1 MQGRLKWLVIALLVI
16 AGLALAGWLF
26 PEFGTMLM
34 AAGSVAILILIGL
47 AWLTS
52 G

>member
-1 MQGRLKWLVIALLVI
+1 MQGRLKWLVIALIVI
-16 AGLALAGWLF
+16 AGLALTGWLI

-34 AAGSVAILILIGL
+34 AAGSVAVLLLIGL
-47 AWLTS
+47 AWLS